1 MHSIEK
7 NTGKSIEKKITT
19 VTFILGL
26 LVLNIIWAASSLADR
41 QNNEMNITRGKVN
54 IQQKETPVMNVEEL
68 LSHKIR

>member
-26 LVLNIIWAASSLADR
+26 LVLNIIWAASSLDDR

>member
-1 MHSIEK
+1 MHSIKK

-26 LVLNIIWAASSLADR
+26 LVLNIIWAASSLAGR
-41 QNNEMNITRGKVN
+41 QNDEMNITRGKVN
-54 IQQKETPVMNVEEL
+54 IQQKEAPVMNVGEL

>member
-26 LVLNIIWAASSLADR
+26 LVLNIIWAASSLADK

>member
-19 VTFILGL
+19 VTFILGF

>member
-26 LVLNIIWAASSLADR
+26 LVLNIIWAASSMADR

>member
-41 QNNEMNITRGKVN
+41 QNNEINITRGKVN